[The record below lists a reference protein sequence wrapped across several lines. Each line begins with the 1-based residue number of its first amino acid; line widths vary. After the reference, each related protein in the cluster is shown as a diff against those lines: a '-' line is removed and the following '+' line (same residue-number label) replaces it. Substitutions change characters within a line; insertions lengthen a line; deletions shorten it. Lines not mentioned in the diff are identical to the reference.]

1 MATLNEN
8 VTGVEGLLEIN
19 ESRNEEKK
27 RVLAEREQAQ
37 IKFDSYGAGHEQVA
51 YDPEVANNYKATV
64 EPWRF
69 EQSMKKIQ
77 DESFDRNAFG
87 ARILDEHVGTNPNAY
102 QNLTNKQNR
111 EQNIYWAG
119 RKENW
124 HLPTF
129 NGENKG
135 DFKLTDDQHEMM
147 AVAGWIAET
156 GNMPIKQ
163 AVDNLD
169 IYSAAYATK
178 NGLSDLTYKGAFS
191 HIKAQLNEEKDLSDN
206 DRKNWKAGRLSAL
219 TGMSENEAFKQATPD
234 KRGNT
239 QAQAIMAASRSHF
252 LNEYGNKI
260 PESKKIF
267 DLFKATASKT
277 KSIGDAY
284 EEHWFAPINAV
295 NTVKALV
302 EGIGNPE
309 EIEASYE
316 QLALMSSDDRKDYM
330 GLIFMMAE
338 QEAGELDA
346 GFFGKFTESF
356 VRGFD
361 TYIENIEDFTGV
373 TGDAAAILLRS
384 ESVKSLLR
392 KTGLTEDEAVTRAR
406 REVRQDLRNIKE
418 IVAEVKSDNKFVQG
432 MYDASRSAT
441 YTLSA
446 SMGYGVGVG
455 LNAMSMTVDNDVR
468 LRELYPDMN
477 PSARWR
483 VSLSAGVIQSGVE
496 RLQWRFFAGQ
506 FPLATKWIAGKGIAR
521 QVGTGLIRIGATVV
535 TENAEESIQ
544 AITLPL
550 MQELWRKL
558 GKDVPSVTDADWEE
572 SAFIY
577 DERTF
582 FATLPL
588 ALLGAGT
595 KAIYENYGAKKN
607 EELLSDV
614 DMMRLHGLDPDVA
627 DAIAAE
633 PDVLKKF
640 MMFNDGVEFTN
651 KEAREA
657 NVKAAIDDG
666 SLERIEE
673 IQESKAFEERKQQV
687 MENGTAE
694 EKRVIEA
701 QEIYIDNA
709 KKFSARIKD
718 VGNGSFK
725 LVYPEANVR
734 PTEIFESKEEA
745 DAALDAFHREG
756 QEALLSM
763 ISAADVNK
771 LEMDKQK
778 ATLEKKHEGAEV
790 NLEQN
795 LLNLYDWA
803 KGNDA
808 KMKVAMDRVRHAID
822 PNGTMEITE
831 ADVKDFQIKGEV
843 RLKNL
848 TRGYVARVA
857 KGGNIAELV
866 EEGSEGFMRDLI
878 RSGFIQENWVKE
890 QIIKYQKDTGTN
902 ISGAET
908 VEEMTYDQMV
918 ESFSD
923 LAVANFWN
931 VYQDNNTGKLGGL
944 INALRVFFANV
955 ARIALDLAE
964 VKKEGKM
971 DADFETLLDQ
981 SVGIGEEEQFE
992 RRVGEANKEIVEQY
1006 TFAVERKESENAI
1019 PVHYS
1024 GKKDKKGKLIATQIP
1039 YRITQSPLAEDYASK
1054 EAPES
1059 VEAEKLNYEELHYEV
1074 TPTAQKRI
1082 NGVIESGAADEAAN
1096 QLVDLAKEML
1106 KDPDVAAGQ
1115 GWYGRMRKKLK
1126 DVFGEDMRL
1135 FTHMLGTTS
1144 AQTAVEQNFQ
1154 YSVEASNM
1162 FKEGLYDKKI
1172 EAYTDLRN
1180 FSDSGKEALIEETL
1194 KRKILTDKQIAGK
1207 KNSKGK
1213 MIPMTDKGIA
1223 AAWIEHYDMQPR
1235 RRNKGLY
1242 GANSTQLL
1250 KALSH
1255 RWIANKMTPKT
1266 PQFAMNLNGDNLEAT
1281 IDIWAARTLRKI
1293 MWSSHEEQWR
1303 IQPKSE
1309 GAVSNEDFAMGQV
1322 VFKLA
1327 AQKMG
1332 MAADDLQAIVW
1343 FGEKDYWATHGWTGT
1358 AGAFKSSFDE
1368 AFDVYFPVGQPIRS
1382 EADGAAI
1389 IKFNQKKRLLME
1401 DMYNL
1406 TNPST
1411 LDSPELLKKALSN
1424 EKKHWKE
1431 YDAAADSD
1439 VVREYRAGQSG
1450 RDEIATTLERGERE
1464 LAADAIAHGRYP
1476 SGSISDSLPAGVG
1489 ETVTF
1494 AVGKQ
1499 EKAFYS
1505 KMEGVLDNKIQGKQ
1519 ATPEQI
1525 KAIIDPSKGSGVKA
1539 EEIKWTGIL
1548 TKVDELAAENNGKVP
1563 KAELMDWLKNE
1574 AAVQFKETV
1583 LKNDAIDYRTEFINE
1598 AEKYDMWI
1606 DFGMD
1611 GELIVYNN
1619 DNQEVDYLDLPES
1632 VRQAQ
1637 NDSPEGQA
1645 RYAEYQLPN
1654 GENYKETVVTMPVV
1668 TAEDKVEAKSK
1679 YAAVLRAAQDDI
1691 RQSKRIIER
1700 NEKLIVEY
1708 KEELDGGKRAQK
1720 SYSTYVEKANTRINS
1735 AQRTIDNA
1743 KTRVNNTFAELDK
1756 IEASL
1761 AQESYTSSHFPDIP
1775 NYVAHMRTNER
1786 QDSTGARGLLS
1797 EEYQSD
1803 LHQAARKQGYNTP
1816 RGVEVAAKEL
1826 TAALNKNSEKEGLK
1840 PLSKPLTPSE
1850 AQEMLLRK
1858 AQFDWVAERIGVD
1871 EATRLAE
1878 LARQDLDSVPD
1889 APFRK
1894 DWSLQ
1899 LFKRQLRD
1907 AVAAGLDWVGWTTG
1921 ETQNE
1926 RYDLS
1931 KVIDNVTYSQQ
1942 QHQGETA
1949 YHISVQDK
1957 QNKTIQAKK
1966 YLTPSKL
1973 EELIGKD
1980 LAQEIVDGA
1989 GEASETS
1996 SFHSSLET
2004 KKLSGLDL
2012 KVGGSGM
2019 KGFYDNMLP
2028 NTVGKYV
2035 KQWGAKVEDGGIK
2048 VTGAPAMASGEMV
2061 MDSLGIPA
2069 ENQESWWGNLSAEER
2084 DDYLELSYKKNE
2096 RFKII
2101 PIHKVKITDAM
2112 RESVKTVGQPS
2123 FAISREG
2130 DTAQQKINSLMR
2142 DPEARLEIYKKMG
2155 EMLEKTRARVYAK
2168 QIALGG
2174 ATAASMQEAD
2184 SEMDERDFILTSIAE
2199 LQAITNALPMELR
2212 PKVGGINDIA
2222 KKKSTRGK
2230 LKVLLD
2236 RIDRADK
2243 LLDKYVSD
2251 HYVKKINNLK
2261 KQAKLKKGK
2270 TDKVGKGTL
2279 TATKHSEI
2287 DLIEDVLE
2295 MTDAQVDSEVSKNE
2309 NILIHPQTEEG
2320 EATEAIMNI
2329 LRLQTYGKLMKE
2341 DARPQANAAIMKE
2354 AADQLGKLVADGKAA
2369 YAVLQEEKEQRRRAM
2384 ASDFIDVVSGGKGV
2398 PDSDERVRFKAKR
2411 DKQVVRG
2418 YVLEVKAKM
2427 NSFEHLIEH
2436 ISRLDNSKSMESK
2449 IRVWAEKIHRSTHD
2463 ESMAVANKTVELERA
2478 VARIYGIDPDK
2489 KGWHNKT
2496 VKIIAKISKQFERN
2510 ISRSYVNKKQVVSL
2524 TPEHAAEV
2532 VAGVNDVILL
2542 KEGLA
2547 KVTKEDIAAIK
2558 EQMEKHPKAKT
2569 VKFTKEEHGGAKN
2582 MFLSVDNIL
2591 NLTMLYGQEGYR
2603 DLMHHHGYTEEV
2615 MEQLEGELSEQER
2628 RIRSY
2633 MLGQNDKNYDY
2644 FNNIYAKVF
2653 GVNMRKVKHYSKGT
2667 FEHHGVT
2674 PVELMDS
2681 EGATAMSITPSSGMA
2696 RIQHLAE
2703 PKQGAGAIPLFLE
2716 TIRETEHFVA
2726 WAEVIGDIRAT
2737 FLNKDAQN
2745 TIEAYHG
2752 EAVKTQLNKSIEEFT
2767 EGGNKVDSNARY
2779 KLIDKLRQDFTVMSL
2794 AWKWHIVL
2802 KQFSSLP
2809 AYASHIPAADYV
2821 KYQLEFFT
2829 SLEHIKKMA
2838 TLPYTK
2844 HRFATGNTR
2853 DVMLVLAHHGERSG
2867 LEKIADFGMKGVAV
2881 GDILP
2886 VIMGG
2891 YAAYRHGY
2899 EKAKLENPKNG
2910 EAFWEKRGILAFEM
2924 LTDNAQ
2930 QSGYLKDIS
2939 GFAKSGSL
2947 PRVMTMYST
2956 SLIQYQN
2963 NETTAITDVLA
2974 GRIDSK
2980 KKLAKI
2986 LFINHALLP
2995 SFFYWI
3001 SHYTANAA
3009 RADGDEESIEDAMAG
3024 WYYSMILGSASG
3036 IYIFGKQFSSL
3047 ATGYTYSMPIF
3058 AAGEAAARG
3067 IHKTYDMMFNDESI
3081 TPDDFLEAINH
3092 WADAASY
3099 VRGKGL
3105 GKAFE
3110 ISKNVAKSV
3119 GFDRNDAKRLAMN
3132 DVDGAVYDLA
3142 KIKKYVYE
3150 SEEMPDRELDKWAYK
3165 QAEHDRWISLS
3176 DEYSNYLEENQL
3188 EDEVWKQVRERLKE
3202 KKLLPVTVERRM
3214 R

>member
-1 MATLNEN
+1 MDIASNTS
-8 VTGVEGLLEIN
+8 GAEGLLEIN

-87 ARILDEHVGTNPNAY
+87 AQILDEHVGTNPNAY

-191 HIKAQLNEEKDLSDN
+191 HIKAQLNEEKELSDN
-206 DRKNWKAGRLSAL
+206 DRENWKAGRLSAL
-219 TGMSENEAFKQATPD
+219 AGMSENEAFKQATPD

-267 DLFKATASKT
+267 DRFKATASKT

-361 TYIENIEDFTGV
+361 TYIENVGDFTGV
-373 TGDAAAILLRS
+373 TGDAVSLLLKND
-384 ESVKSLLR
+384 SVKSLLK
-392 KTGLTEDEAVTRAR
+392 KTQSELYRVSYPGLTEDEAVTRAR

-441 YTLSA
+441 YTLAA
-446 SMGYGVGVG
+446 SMGHGVGVG
-455 LNAMSMTVDNDVR
+455 LNAMSMTVDNDIR

-496 RLQWRFFAGQ
+496 RLQWRLFAGQ

-544 AITLPL
+544 AITLPI

-572 SAFIY
+572 SKFIY

-595 KAIYENYGAKKN
+595 KAVYENYGAKEN

-614 DMMRLHGLDPDVA
+614 DMMRLHGLDPEVA

-640 MMFNDGVEFTN
+640 MMFNDGVEFADKKT
-651 KEAREA
+651 REA

-666 SLERIEE
+666 SLERVEE
-673 IQESKAFEERKQQV
+673 IQENKTFEERKQQV

-964 VKKEGKM
+964 VRAAGKM
-971 DADFETLLDQ
+971 DTDFETLLDQ

-992 RRVGEANKEIVEQY
+992 RRVGEANKEIIEQY

-1180 FSDSGKEALIEETL
+1180 FLDSGKEALIEETL

-1450 RDEIATTLERGERE
+1450 RDEIATTFERGERE

-1489 ETVTF
+1489 ETVTYSI
-1494 AVGKQ
+1494 GKQ

-1505 KMEGVLDNKIQGKQ
+1505 KMEGVLDRKIQGKQ
-1519 ATPEQI
+1519 ASPEQI

-1539 EEIKWTGIL
+1539 EEIKWTGIR

-1574 AAVQFKETV
+1574 AAVQFEETV

-1637 NDSPEGQA
+1637 NDSDKDPEGEA

-1654 GENYKETVVTMPVV
+1654 GENYKETVVTMPVEEQPFDFK
-1668 TAEDKVEAKSK
+1668 AAREK
-1679 YAAVLRAAQDDI
+1679 Y
-1691 RQSKRIIER
+1691 
-1700 NEKLIVEY
+1700 N
-1708 KEELDGGKRAQK
+1708 ELDAIPDSDKTEAQWEEYHK
-1720 SYSTYVEKANTRINS
+1720 VKNQVFMPVTPSN
-1735 AQRTIDNA
+1735 
-1743 KTRVNNTFAELDK
+1743 
-1756 IEASL
+1756 
-1761 AQESYTSSHFPDIP
+1761 YTSSHFSNIP

-1786 QDSTGARGLLS
+1786 EDSTGARGLLS

-1803 LHQAARKQGYNTP
+1803 LHQAARKRGYAESIDRGDIIIQTQGIIDQDRKAISDLQTLIENI
-1816 RGVEVAAKEL
+1816 RSEIAGRKEQEAVKGDMMNVGKIQSL
-1826 TAALNKNSEKEGLK
+1826 EMQLEGLEGN
-1840 PLSKPLTPSE
+1840 LE
-1850 AQEMLLRK
+1850 FAQDMLAVNLDLLEGYKSGKK
-1858 AQFDWVAERIGVD
+1858 ALPKTSGI
-1871 EATRLAE
+1871 T
-1878 LARQDLDSVPD
+1878 D

-1921 ETQNE
+1921 QTQNE

-1931 KVIDNVTYSQQ
+1931 KQVKEVVVPMINKDGSRSVRVEVKENSSSIKMMVDKNAVVTGQYSNATQFN
-1942 QHQGETA
+1942 G
-1949 YHISVQDK
+1949 
-1957 QNKTIQAKK
+1957 KK
-1966 YLTPSKL
+1966 LDEVL
-1973 EELIGKD
+1973 GKD
-1980 LAQEIVDGA
+1980 VAEKIMNLTEPTTLTGNDLA
-1989 GEASETS
+1989 
-1996 SFHSSLET
+1996 
-2004 KKLSGLDL
+2004 
-2012 KVGGSGM
+2012 VGGTGM

-2035 KQWGAKVEDGGIK
+2035 KQWGAKVEDGSVEVRGLDLGGETEFVIRDQNGNEAAGI
-2048 VTGAPAMASGEMV
+2048 TSMNRAPSRIAQLDRDRPEDAPHSVE
-2061 MDSLGIPA
+2061 PR
-2069 ENQESWWGNLSAEER
+2069 SAVK
-2084 DDYLELSYKKNE
+2084 DV
-2096 RFKII
+2096 

-2123 FAISREG
+2123 FAIAREG

-2212 PKVGGINDIA
+2212 PKVGGINEIA

-2236 RIDRADK
+2236 RIDRADR

-2532 VAGVNDVILL
+2532 VAGVNEVILL

-2809 AYASHIPAADYV
+2809 AYATHIPAADYI

-2829 SLEHIKKMA
+2829 SLEHVKKMA

-2853 DVMLVLAHHGERSG
+2853 DVMLVLNHHGERSG
-2867 LEKIADFGMKGVAV
+2867 LEKVADFGMKGVAV

-2974 GRIDSK
+2974 GRIGSK

-3009 RADGDEESIEDAMAG
+3009 RADGDDESIEDAMAG

-3142 KIKKYVYE
+3142 KIKKHVYE